1 MPPSAKFTRISVRVV
16 GAPIV
21 ARHARCA
28 GSYEMEKCEALERQR
43 DQETLQEKQVRQKKL
58 DDERQRNMA
67 EVNASH

>member
-1 MPPSAKFTRISVRVV
+1 
-16 GAPIV
+16 
-21 ARHARCA
+21 
-28 GSYEMEKCEALERQR
+28 MEKCEALERQR